1 MADNVVVVSGTV
13 VAADE
18 INDGTL
24 GSCKVQY
31 VKLMDGTPDGTTK
44 ASVGAN
50 GLSVNASQNGAWSV
64 SVTTLA
70 SAAPSGKATAPG
82 LGNFISDG
90 SGWVPAINP
99 VFAGDSYSGASLS
112 AQANYLHNG
121 SIYQREKTPAVWKSV
136 IASGVLASVWTPASG
151 KTIRLMGGYV
161 SSAANVSLLFEDNQQ
176 NGFVFR
182 TPVLSA
188 DNPFHF
194 ELGNGVPMSGSNNV
208 LKMTQIPNS
217 PTTIV
222 TGTLYG
228 IEE

>member
-1 MADNVVVVSGTV
+1 
-13 VAADE
+13 
-18 INDGTL
+18 
-24 GSCKVQY
+24 
-31 VKLMDGTPDGTTK
+31 
-44 ASVGAN
+44 
-50 GLSVNASQNGAWSV
+50 
-64 SVTTLA
+64 
-70 SAAPSGKATAPG
+70 
-82 LGNFISDG
+82 
-90 SGWVPAINP
+90 
-99 VFAGDSYSGASLS
+99 
-112 AQANYLHNG
+112 
-121 SIYQREKTPAVWKSV
+121 
-136 IASGVLASVWTPASG
+136 
-151 KTIRLMGGYV
+151 MGGYV